1 MFGSHLGAVQH
12 AVFSPDG
19 KTVASASRDGTVRLW
34 DVATGEVCALRGH
47 AASVEQVA
55 FSPDGG
61 LVASA
66 GLDGTV
72 RLWRDDLPKDP
83 TGLAAWLEA
92 ATNAWLGSDNEVHYE
107 PRGIAANP
115 GSH

>member
-1 MFGSHLGAVQH
+1 MTAEK
-12 AVFSPDG
+12 P
-19 KTVASASRDGTVRLW
+19 SAGEDGTVRLW
-34 DVATGEVCALRGH
+34 DDVTGEVCALRGH
-47 AASVEQVA
+47 AASVVQVA
-55 FSPDGG
+55 FSPDGR
-61 LVASA
+61 LLASA

-83 TGLAAWLEA
+83 AGLAAWLEG

-107 PRGIAANP
+107 TRPAIAAAS